1 MRVSTV
7 LGATLAAVASF
18 WGVAIVSTQAVQ
30 LADGTVAFEK
40 PPNLLNATTTY
51 NSTYVWGATYY
62 FTLEL
67 PANAGEPLQRV
78 TIQQRQG
85 FDDIEFELKD
95 TRAFE
100 GTPRRKGEKLTLKE
114 VMRDDQTKTISVSF
128 DIPVQPGK
136 TFTIG
141 LRPDRNPAVGG
152 AYIFGVT
159 AFPAGEKSYGLYLG
173 VGRLQFYE
181 PDRLFPWRFRHR

>member
-1 MRVSTV
+1 MRISK
-7 LGATLAAVASF
+7 LFGATLAASASF
-18 WGVAIVSTQAVQ
+18 WGLAAPLTQAVQ

-40 PPNLLNATTTY
+40 PPNLLSATTTY
-51 NSTYVWGATYY
+51 NSTYTWGATYY
-62 FTLEL
+62 FTVEL

-78 TIQQRQG
+78 TIKQRQG
-85 FDDIEFELKD
+85 FDDIDFDLEQ

-100 GTPRRKGEKLTLKE
+100 GTSRRKGEKLTLKE
-114 VMRDDQTKTISVSF
+114 VIKDDQTKTISVTF
-128 DIPVQPGK
+128 DQPVMPGK

-141 LRPDRNPAVGG
+141 LRPVRNPWSSG

-173 VGRLQFYE
+173 VGRLQFYDH
-181 PDRLFPWRFRHR
+181 DRYFPFIFRHR